1 LIHANNCKLSE
12 PNLKSR
18 HVIESVYKPVSSIV
32 PVLFLDGWWV
42 ALIGKAVVVVGT
54 QIAAAANRSVQLDAP
69 RAMISTRK
77 RMPMPDDP
85 DLITDIIGPISE
97 GPIPLGGP
105 RSTIPLR
112 IDVQTASGQ
121 KVLVILPSA
130 AQQLAA
136 EIARYLQARG
146 SP

>member
-1 LIHANNCKLSE
+1 
-12 PNLKSR
+12 
-18 HVIESVYKPVSSIV
+18 
-32 PVLFLDGWWV
+32 
-42 ALIGKAVVVVGT
+42 
-54 QIAAAANRSVQLDAP
+54 
-69 RAMISTRK
+69 
-77 RMPMPDDP
+77 MPDDP
-85 DLITDIIGPISE
+85 DLITDIIGPIYE

-105 RSTIPLR
+105 RGTRSLR
-112 IDVQTASGQ
+112 IDVQTARGP